1 MTQTPT
7 TPTTFTAS
15 GAPTTLAI
23 PSGVSGSFVTLPLPI
38 VDTGNTALTV
48 TNGCGDVVFL
58 NFGTAPSIP
67 TSQAGLR
74 VNAGQ
79 TLLVPVIAGAAT
91 MIGIAPVS
99 SVGGSIVV
107 SRGSVTTATVFK

>member
-1 MTQTPT
+1 MTQTLT
-7 TPTTFTAS
+7 TPSTFVAS

-23 PSGVSGSFVTLPLPI
+23 PSGVSGSFVTLPLPA
-38 VDTGNTALTV
+38 VDTSNTALTV

-67 TSQAGLR
+67 TGQAGLR

-79 TLLVPVIAGAAT
+79 TLLVPTEAGAAT
-91 MIGIAPVS
+91 MIGIAAVS
-99 SVGGSIVV
+99 SMGGSLVIQ
-107 SRGSVTTATVFK
+107 RGTATTATVFK